1 MGVGVPVKYRVGDVV
16 RLKKPHPCG
25 GNLWSVMRTGI
36 DFRVRCLK
44 CGRVLLVPRPQ
55 FERSVR
61 QLVSQAE
68 EDSPES

>member
-1 MGVGVPVKYRVGDVV
+1 VTVPVKYRVGDVV

-25 GNLWSVMRTGI
+25 GDLWSVMRTGI

-44 CGRVLLVPRPQ
+44 CDRVLMLARPQ

-68 EDSPES
+68 EES

>member
-1 MGVGVPVKYRVGDVV
+1 MTVPVKYRVGDVV

-25 GNLWSVMRTGI
+25 GDLWSVMRTGI

-44 CGRVLLVPRPQ
+44 CDRVLMLARPQ

-68 EDSPES
+68 EES